1 LSYILEIKN
10 EHVRV
15 FVMLFFA
22 CKITLFNER
31 ERERERESELHFSAA
46 KDVDFGRKTS
56 IYFGH

>member
-31 ERERERESELHFSAA
+31 ERESELHFSAA